1 MADRGGDLVK
11 AWRIGL
17 AVAGIGLLLWGLY
30 QVPGNITTHELMLLA
45 IWLVA
50 VVVVHDGLISPTVIG
65 VGWLLRRCVP
75 DRARRFVQ
83 FALIAG
89 ALVTVIAIPLILK
102 QGSQP
107 ASKALLLQPYGVHL
121 AWLLGLIAGA
131 TLLGYTVRVVR
142 DRKRPTGQSRKGQP
156 RNGQPRN
163 G

>member
-1 MADRGGDLVK
+1 MK

-142 DRKRPTGQSRKGQP
+142 DRNARPVNPERANPETVSPGTDDRA
-156 RNGQPRN
+156 
-163 G
+163 

>member
-1 MADRGGDLVK
+1 VK

-30 QVPGNITTHELMLLA
+30 QVPGNITPHELMLLA

-65 VGWLLRRCVP
+65 VGWLLRRFVP

-89 ALVTVIAIPLILK
+89 ALVAVIAIPLILK

-121 AWLLGLIAGA
+121 AWLFGLIAGA
-131 TLLGYTVRVVR
+131 TLLCYTVRVVR
-142 DRKRPTGQSRKGQP
+142 DRNARQGNPESAKPGSVSPGTDDRA
-156 RNGQPRN
+156 
-163 G
+163 